1 LKPLQDQGVR
11 IASLEDIAAM
21 KLNAIIGSGSNVKD
35 FVNIAYL
42 SSYLTLKKMIQSY
55 AAKYSGDNPA
65 MALKALNFHN
75 DVNVKEQVRLLK
87 GNFNWDKI
95 VQRLREMTK
104 EPDKIFLPYGRPIE
118 G

>member
-1 LKPLQDQGVR
+1 
-11 IASLEDIAAM
+11 
-21 KLNAIIGSGSNVKD
+21 
-35 FVNIAYL
+35 
-42 SSYLTLKKMIQSY
+42 
-55 AAKYSGDNPA
+55 

-104 EPDKIFLPYGRPIE
+104 EPDKIFSPMGGRLKGRKE
-118 G
+118 